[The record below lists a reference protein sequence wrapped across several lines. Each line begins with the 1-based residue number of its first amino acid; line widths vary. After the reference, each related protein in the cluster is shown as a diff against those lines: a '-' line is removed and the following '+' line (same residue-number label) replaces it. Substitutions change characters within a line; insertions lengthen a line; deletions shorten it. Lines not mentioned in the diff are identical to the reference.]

1 MAEVDRLTGKVAGLA
16 SRCGRSRR
24 WSATPAAGLA
34 VDQVI
39 GLLGEFH
46 KTMDHS
52 SADP

>member
-16 SRCGRSRR
+16 SRGRSRW
-24 WSATPAAGLA
+24 WSSTPAAGLA

-39 GLLGEFH
+39 RLLGEFH
-46 KTMDHS
+46 KTMEHS